1 MGGLAICRVNVHA
14 AVAATGQAQ
23 YVLTYQGQPVGVLS
37 PIDEQQLDALL
48 VQAAQYASRRF
59 PSSCRRDKAGEA
71 VRRPTDE
78 ELTAELDELSQRI
91 ARHWKGRQTAVQ
103 VLSEMRD

>member
-1 MGGLAICRVNVHA
+1 MPRVGIRELKARASEIVR
-14 AVAATGQAQ
+14 AVREEKAQ
-23 YVLTYQGQPVGVLS
+23 YVITYQGQPVGALS
-37 PIDEQQLDALL
+37 PLDEQQLDALL
-48 VQAAQYASRRF
+48 VQ
-59 PSSCRRDKAGEA
+59 A

-91 ARHWKGRQTAVQ
+91 ARRWKGRKTAVQ